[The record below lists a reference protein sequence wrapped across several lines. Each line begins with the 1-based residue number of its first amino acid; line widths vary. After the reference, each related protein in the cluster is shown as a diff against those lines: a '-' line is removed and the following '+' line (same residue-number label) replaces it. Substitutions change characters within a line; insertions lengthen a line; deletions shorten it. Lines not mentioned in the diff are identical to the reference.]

1 MPIRTRL
8 VKAVQASL
16 ERLRCVTKALW
27 HPPRLS
33 GSNTTPD
40 DIFGERA
47 NPTVDGLS
55 KYAVRLQRRHRET
68 VLVVSLVMIVSLA
81 FTLVSTWV
89 AVQHE
94 QRAIEAQTQ
103 AAATSLARSV
113 DLKLKT
119 YHAAL
124 ETIAQS
130 YSLVEEYNL
139 QEVEREAGRVGA
151 LFGGWFVITTGD
163 KQVRQL
169 MNTRVSSGLLPDP
182 YARAIYPELL
192 RAEEQ
197 SLRLG
202 RAVTSDAFIG
212 RVANELVVS
221 TVTAIPGPDNST
233 SILGFVVTLNDITAW
248 LREADLTEGHF
259 AAIADGSRR
268 VIARSHDNEDFIL
281 AGLPDWYIAFSDGR
295 NSGVAVGA
303 PLQGGAPRLFAMQRL
318 ELAPGWTLAVSRPL
332 PSPLSATYRAAWPA
346 LLGFFVL
353 LLSSSIAALY
363 LDGSR
368 ARAETVRVT
377 AQVAEREQLLSE
389 VREADARKVRLMA
402 VLAHDLRTPLIALI
416 GSVDLLQSDQD
427 EAVRLRMLKRIQDDG
442 YGMLQLIDDVL
453 ELARLGA
460 GEARLRPQ
468 PFELAELLNQVAD
481 IVRPQAE
488 RNATDVKV
496 LADAI
501 PTLEGDVM
509 SLRRVLLN
517 FATNAVK
524 ATRGGSILLSATY
537 EPSDTNAYTV
547 TCAVTDT
554 GSGIKAEDLDLL
566 FRDFGILERGDPD
579 VDGTG
584 LGLAICRR
592 LATAMGGEVGVES
605 TPGKGSRFWLRL
617 RLPGAQNATT
627 VSDNTPRNSTNMLAG
642 MRVLVAE
649 DHPLIRQVT
658 CEQLARLGMLTTA
671 AEDGDIAVALSEGA
685 QFDLILMDLQMPRLD
700 GNKAATR
707 IRRGGGPSAQAPIIC
722 LTAHNSPE
730 ITVKLSAH
738 SFDGYLNKPLDT
750 GQLTDLLQG
759 TARAL
764 PATMSSEEFDS
775 ETLQQLR
782 EMHEGALLMR
792 TLKAF
797 SADIATAQT
806 ELATLIANGDL
817 LAAARVVHK
826 LVGLSDMLSA
836 RTLSTELRKL
846 ETLIR
851 TEDIETL
858 HAALQTA
865 DDVMRRT
872 RTQLDHLILLEESK
886 SLG

>member
-1 MPIRTRL
+1 M
-8 VKAVQASL
+8 KN
-16 ERLRCVTKALW
+16 LW
-27 HPPRLS
+27 HLPRLF
-33 GSNTTPD
+33 GSSSNPD
-40 DIFGERA
+40 DILGERA

-55 KYAVRLQRRHRET
+55 QSAVRVQGRHRET
-68 VLVVSLVMIVSLA
+68 VLIASLVLIVSFA
-81 FTLVSTWV
+81 STLISTRV

-94 QRAIEAQTQ
+94 QRTIEAETQ

-139 QEVEREAGRVGA
+139 QAVEREARRVGA

-169 MNTRVSSGLLPDP
+169 MNTRVSSGLLPDS
-182 YARAIYPELL
+182 YARADYPELL
-192 RAEEQ
+192 RAEEE

-202 RAVTSDAFIG
+202 RSVTTDAFIG

-233 SILGFVVTLNDITAW
+233 SILGFVVTLKDITAW
-248 LREADLTEGHF
+248 LQEADLTERHV
-259 AAIADGSRR
+259 AAISDGSRR
-268 VIARSHDNEDFIL
+268 VIARSHDNEDYIL
-281 AGLPDWYIAFSDGR
+281 AGLPDWHIAFLDGR
-295 NSGVAVGA
+295 NSGVAAGV

-346 LLGFFVL
+346 VLGLFVL

-363 LDGSR
+363 LGGSR
-368 ARAETVRVT
+368 ARAETMRVT
-377 AQVAEREQLLSE
+377 ALVAERERLLSE
-389 VREADARKVRLMA
+389 VREADTRKARLMA
-402 VLAHDLRTPLIALI
+402 VLAHDLRTPLIALM
-416 GSVDLLQSDQD
+416 GSIDLLQNDQD
-427 EAVRLRMLKRIQDDG
+427 EAVRLRMLRRFQDDG

-453 ELARLGA
+453 ELARLSA

-468 PFELAELLNQVAD
+468 PFELAKLLNEVAD

-496 LADAI
+496 LADAV
-501 PTLEGDVM
+501 PMLEGDVM

-524 ATRGGSILLSATY
+524 ATQRGSILLSATY
-537 EPSDTNAYTV
+537 EPSDTNLYTV

-554 GSGIKAEDLDLL
+554 GSGIKAEDIDLL
-566 FRDFGILERGDPD
+566 FRDFGMLERDAPD
-579 VDGTG
+579 ADGTG

-605 TPGKGSRFWLRL
+605 TLGKGSRFWLRL
-617 RLPGAQNATT
+617 SLPGAKNATA
-627 VSDNTPRNSTNMLAG
+627 VSDSRLGNPTNILAG

-658 CEQLARLGMLTTA
+658 CEKLARLGMLATA
-671 AEDGDIAVALSEGA
+671 AEDGDIAATLSEGA

-700 GNKAATR
+700 GDKAATR

-722 LTAHNSPE
+722 LTAHQSPE
-730 ITVKLSAH
+730 ITAKGSAH
-738 SFDGYLNKPLDT
+738 SFDGHLRKPLDI
-750 GQLTDLLQG
+750 GLLTDFLQG
-759 TARAL
+759 TARPQTASI
-764 PATMSSEEFDS
+764 SSEEFDS
-775 ETLQQLR
+775 EILQQLR
-782 EMHEGALLMR
+782 EMDGGALLMR
-792 TLKAF
+792 TLKGF
-797 SADIATAQT
+797 SAEIETAQT
-806 ELATLIANGDL
+806 ELATLIAKGEL
-817 LAAARVVHK
+817 FAAAGIVHN
-826 LVGLSDMLSA
+826 LVGLSGILGARPLSA
-836 RTLSTELRKL
+836 ELRKL
-846 ETLIR
+846 DALIQ

-858 HAALQTA
+858 HAALQLA
-865 DDVMRRT
+865 DDVMSRT
-872 RTQLDHLILLEESK
+872 RTQLDHLVLLEAANSPK
-886 SLG
+886 PD